1 MVKLNRSI
9 IGGNTDEQITVIET
23 EKFSLAFQQVP
34 GFKSVSLGFWFP
46 VGSRYEMEPLMGIS
60 HFIEHL
66 IFKGTRKYKSEQI
79 SEIFDSLG
87 AKVNAFTGKEM
98 TCYYVH
104 LLSNNLPKAAGLL
117 AHMLK
122 EPAFR
127 KKDIESERKVI
138 LQEIAMYED
147 SPDEQV
153 HDYFAEA
160 AFKGTSLGHPIIGN
174 RKTVSEI
181 KKEEIKDYYE
191 EYYLKNRLY
200 ISAAGSLS
208 EDYITEIALSFDGSA
223 EGKTRTLELPAD
235 GENYKLEIRDT
246 AQTHVCLGFRIF
258 GAGHKD
264 RFAMAV
270 LDSLLGGM
278 MSSRLFKEIRE
289 KRGLTYSTFT
299 YSTYYREAGYICAYS
314 GTSHS
319 KLYEVVKI
327 TLDEFHRLTE
337 EEPSLEEL
345 NKAKENVKSS
355 IVLSSENMRA
365 RMTLLGKSL
374 LSGEELLTLSET
386 IKRIDEVKPQ
396 DIKRIAREYFL
407 KQPIV
412 AAIGKFDSDRLLK
425 AVFR

>member
-1 MVKLNRSI
+1 MARLNKTI
-9 IGGNTDEQITVIET
+9 IGGNTEEQITLIET
-23 EKFSLAFQQVP
+23 ERFSLAFQQVP

-46 VGSRYEMEPLMGIS
+46 VGSRYEKEPIMGIS

-66 IFKGTRKYKSEQI
+66 IFKGTRKYKSEEI

-104 LLSNNLPKAAGLL
+104 LLSDNLPRAVDLL
-117 AHMLK
+117 VHMLK

-174 RKTVSEI
+174 RETVSAI
-181 KKEEIKDYYE
+181 KKEEIKDFYRE
-191 EYYLKNRLY
+191 HYLNNRLY
-200 ISAAGSLS
+200 ITAAGSFS
-208 EDYITEIALSFDGSA
+208 EDYIIETALSFDGSA
-223 EGKTRTLELPAD
+223 TEKNRAPELPAD
-235 GENYKLEIRDT
+235 RKNYRLEIRDT
-246 AQTHVCLGFRIF
+246 AQTHICLGFRIF

-278 MSSRLFKEIRE
+278 MSSRLFREIRE
-289 KRGLTYSTFT
+289 KRGLSYSTFT

-314 GTSHS
+314 GTSHN
-319 KLYEVVKI
+319 KLYEVAKI
-327 TLDEFHRLTE
+327 TLDEFRRLAE
-337 EEPSLEEL
+337 EEPSLDEL

-374 LSGEELLTLSET
+374 LSKEELLTLSET
-386 IKRIDEVKPQ
+386 IKRIDEVEPE
-396 DIKRIAREYFL
+396 DITRIAREYFL
-407 KQPIV
+407 KQPIL
-412 AAIGKFDSDRLLK
+412 AAIGKFDRDRLLK
-425 AVFR
+425 AVFK

>member
-1 MVKLNRSI
+1 VVKLNKKV
-9 IGGNTDEQITVIET
+9 IGVSPEEQISLIDA
-23 EKFSLAFQQVP
+23 EKFTVAYQKVP

-46 VGSRYEMEPLMGIS
+46 VGSRHEDESLLGIS

-104 LLSNNLPKAAGLL
+104 LLADNFPKAMDLL
-117 AHMLK
+117 THMLQ

-160 AFKGTSLGHPIIGN
+160 AFKGTPLGRPIIGT
-174 RKTVSEI
+174 RKTVSTLQ
-181 KKEEIKDYYE
+181 KQNFLDYYFKH
-191 EYYLKNRLY
+191 YLQNRLF
-200 ISAAGSLS
+200 ITAAGNVD
-208 EDYITEIALSFDGSA
+208 ENYVIEKALSFDGSYQA
-223 EGKTRTLELPAD
+223 QEEKDEIPTESTGF
-235 GENYKLEIRDT
+235 KLEVRET
-246 AQTHVCLGFRIF
+246 SQTHICLGFRIF

-289 KRGLTYSTFT
+289 KRGLTYSTFS
-299 YSTYYREAGYICAYS
+299 YSTYYKEAGYICAYS
-314 GTSHS
+314 GTAHS
-319 KLYEVVKI
+319 KIYEVVRI
-327 TLDEFHRLTE
+327 TLDEFRKLADQK
-337 EEPSLEEL
+337 PAQEEL

-355 IVLSSENMRA
+355 LVLSSESMRA
-365 RMTLLGKSL
+365 RMTLLGKAL
-374 LSGEELLTLSET
+374 LSGEELLTITE
-386 IKRIDEVKPQ
+386 IIDRINAVQPE
-396 DIKRIAREYFL
+396 DIQRLAREYFFVR
-407 KQPIV
+407 PVV
-412 AAIGKFDSDRLLK
+412 AAIGKFDENRLLK
-425 AVFR
+425 EVNK